1 MNKLQKATKMLSE
14 LYDMSSVNVFYGRHP
29 LSPTSKPWFYLK
41 FFGEAETIFVGEDL
55 NEVEEFIREIKYER
69 NR

>member
-14 LYDMSSVNVFYGRHP
+14 LYDMSSVHVFYGRHS
-29 LSPTSKPWFYLK
+29 LSPTRKSWFYLK

-55 NEVEEFIREIKYER
+55 NEVEEFVREIKYER